1 MEIAVRHE
9 QGRVDVTVLAIKG
22 AITVETYEQL
32 EERFDQEH
40 ERGANDLLL
49 DLKEVTLLSSSGLRA
64 IHKMFL
70 SLEETDE
77 TTRQGISGGNYK
89 AAHLKILSPSK
100 DTLNVLKRAGFDMF
114 LDLYDDLEKA
124 VASF

>member
-1 MEIAVRHE
+1 MEIAVWHK
-9 QGRVDVTVLAIKG
+9 QGRVDVTVLAVKG
-22 AITVETYEQL
+22 AVTIETYDQL
-32 EERFDQEH
+32 EARFDQEH

-70 SLEETDE
+70 ALEKTDE
-77 TTRQGISGGNYK
+77 TTRQGISGGKYK
-89 AAHLKILSPSK
+89 AAHLKILGPSK
-100 DTLNVLKRAGFDMF
+100 DTFGVLKRAGFDMF
-114 LDLYDDLEKA
+114 LEIYDDLEKA

>member
-70 SLEETDE
+70 SLEETGE

-89 AAHLKILSPSK
+89 AVHLKILSPSK

-114 LDLYDDLEKA
+114 LDIYDDLEKA